1 VARHWRR
8 APEEAPPAGNFSDE
22 MDFDTF
28 LYRLRH
34 QSLTLSAMAF
44 QDAMNLN
51 IERLH
56 RCSLH
61 VYDGGKIKPFCAR
74 YLSKMSGVASAPQL
88 TLPDKENI
96 LYL

>member
-1 VARHWRR
+1 
-8 APEEAPPAGNFSDE
+8 

-34 QSLTLSAMAF
+34 NSLTLSAMAF
-44 QDAMNLN
+44 QDAMNLS

-61 VYDGGKIKPFCAR
+61 VYDQGKIKPFCAK
-74 YLSKMSGVASAPQL
+74 YLSPMV
-88 TLPDKENI
+88 
-96 LYL
+96 

>member
-1 VARHWRR
+1 M
-8 APEEAPPAGNFSDE
+8 N
-22 MDFDTF
+22 FDTF

-34 QSLTLSAMAF
+34 GSLLLSAMAF

-61 VYDGGKIKPFCAR
+61 VYDDGAIKPFCAK
-74 YLSKMSGVASAPQL
+74 YLSPVKR
-88 TLPDKENI
+88 
-96 LYL
+96 